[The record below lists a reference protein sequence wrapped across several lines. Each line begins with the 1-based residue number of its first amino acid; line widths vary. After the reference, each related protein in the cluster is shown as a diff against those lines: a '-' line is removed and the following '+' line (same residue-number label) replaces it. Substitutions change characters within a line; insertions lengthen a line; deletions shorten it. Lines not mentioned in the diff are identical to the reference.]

1 VRYLVTGCAGFIGS
15 HLTERLLARGHTV
28 VGYDN
33 FSTGQEEF
41 LAAAFTMRN
50 FTLVRA
56 DVLDFAALSQSM
68 RNVEFVFHLAGN
80 ADIRFGTLHPAK
92 DLEQNTIGTNT
103 VLQAMRETGVGQI
116 AFASSGA
123 VYGDATT
130 IPTPEDA
137 PFPVQ
142 TSLYGASKLAAEGLI
157 AAHCA
162 GFGLRGWIF
171 RFVSMLGE
179 RYTHGHI
186 FDFYLQLRRD
196 PSRLCV
202 LGNGR
207 QRKSYLYVHDCIDAM
222 LAVIN
227 QPGEGAN
234 IFNLGTETLCEV
246 NKSIDW
252 ICSALNVQPVIEY
265 SGGERGWTGDNPN
278 LLLDTSKIRGTGW
291 LPKVSIR
298 EGVIKT
304 VDYLRTHPH
313 LLAARQ

>member
-1 VRYLVTGCAGFIGS
+1 M
-15 HLTERLLARGHTV
+15 V

-41 LAAAFTMRN
+41 LAAAFRMRN

-56 DVLDFAALSQSM
+56 DVLDSAALAQSM

-80 ADIRFGTLHPAK
+80 ADVRFGTLHPAK
-92 DLEQNTIGTNT
+92 DLEQNTIATNT
-103 VLQAMRETGVGQI
+103 VLQAMRDTGVDQI
-116 AFASSGA
+116 AFASSGS

-162 GFGLRGWIF
+162 GFGVRAWIF
-171 RFVSMLGE
+171 RFVSILGE

-196 PSRLCV
+196 PSKLCV

-222 LAVIN
+222 LTVIS
-227 QPGEGAN
+227 QHREGAN
-234 IFNLGTETLCEV
+234 ILNLGTETFCEV
-246 NKSIDW
+246 NESIDW
-252 ICSALNVQPVIEY
+252 ICAALNVQPVIEY
-265 SGGERGWTGDNPN
+265 SGGERGWTGDNPF

-291 LPKVSIR
+291 LPKVTIR

-313 LLAARQ
+313 LLAVRQ

>member
-1 VRYLVTGCAGFIGS
+1 MRYFVTGCAGFIGS

-33 FSTGQEEF
+33 FSTGQEKD
-41 LAAAFTMRN
+41 LAAAFTMPN
-50 FTLVRA
+50 FTRSSD
-56 DVLDFAALSQSM
+56 DVSDFAALSQSM

-80 ADIRFGTLHPAK
+80 ADIEFRHPSPGKRSRAK
-92 DLEQNTIGTNT
+92 YHRNNP

-171 RFVSMLGE
+171 KFVSMLGE

-207 QRKSYLYVHDCIDAM
+207 QTQVLPLCSRLHRRHAGCNQSTWGRSKYFQSWHGNSLRSQQIDRLDLFSVECATRHRIQRRRAR
-222 LAVIN
+222 LDWR
-227 QPGEGAN
+227 QPQFAAGHLE
-234 IFNLGTETLCEV
+234 
-246 NKSIDW
+246 
-252 ICSALNVQPVIEY
+252 
-265 SGGERGWTGDNPN
+265 NPGRRIS
-278 LLLDTSKIRGTGW
+278 D
-291 LPKVSIR
+291 KVSIR

-313 LLAARQ
+313 LFAARQ